1 MSCEPIW
8 LGRAILWLC
17 APKSERETIIGDLVE
32 EFRELGANG
41 QRAAARQFWF
51 LRQAVASAG
60 PLLVLKW
67 QREKIAHSILA
78 VTAGYFVLA
87 ILVMALNI
95 VFYALWGMPANGPS
109 TRYMTASLVS
119 GFLFVVV
126 GGYVTAR
133 IARRRELRSAY
144 QLVAFCFLTSIFSA
158 VTSFGKQPL
167 WYQIALM
174 VVGPSGAVI
183 GGLLRARQVSRIDAT
198 ER

>member
-1 MSCEPIW
+1 M
-8 LGRAILWLC
+8 
-17 APKSERETIIGDLVE
+17 
-32 EFRELGANG
+32 
-41 QRAAARQFWF
+41 
-51 LRQAVASAG
+51 
-60 PLLVLKW
+60 
-67 QREKIAHSILA
+67 
-78 VTAGYFVLA
+78 LA

-144 QLVAFCFLTSIFSA
+144 QLTAFCFLMSIFSA

-183 GGLLRARQVSRIDAT
+183 GGLVRARQVSRIDAT